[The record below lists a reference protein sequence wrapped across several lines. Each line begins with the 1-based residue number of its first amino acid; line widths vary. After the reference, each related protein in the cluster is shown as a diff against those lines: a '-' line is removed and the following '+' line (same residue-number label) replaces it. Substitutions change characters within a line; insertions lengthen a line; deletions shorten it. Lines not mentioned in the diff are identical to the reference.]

1 MQPFRH
7 IKQMGLALLL
17 ALLPWLAPAANSN
30 LELTGRLSR
39 STVTA
44 NEFVTCTFGI
54 TNLGPGS
61 AASAVLTNWLPAGAL
76 PFSISTSQGSYST
89 NAGSIRFALGTLNSG
104 AGAAVQ
110 ITFCPTNA
118 GSLTNRAWT
127 GSASNDPQPG
137 NNGATNILNVL
148 SAKCL
153 PAGQLQIPR
162 WGHTAT
168 LLTNGLVLV
177 TGGRNAAG
185 SVATIELFDP
195 ATGASTVAGTML
207 TPRYLHTATRL
218 GNGKVLIAGHSFEDG
233 MRLWTELYDPVAGT
247 LTQTGDMNVA
257 RTRHAA
263 SLLADGRV
271 LVTGGIPADT
281 SSAETYDPLTGTWT
295 SLPQIPASLYM
306 HTSTLLTNGQ
316 VLLVGGWGIPT
327 VPATL
332 FNPVSNSFAWTGNH
346 IVCREGHTATLLA
359 DGRVVVI
366 GGGYGSQYPAA
377 HSSAEIYDPATGQF
391 TLTSPMVDARY
402 AHTAAWLANQT
413 LLIAGGTMNQSP
425 ATTEI
430 YDPVTGQF
438 TPAAPLLTPR
448 RNHTA
453 TALPD
458 GRILL
463 LGGEDGQGQ
472 VHASAEIYDPAR
484 VNPPPSLIVEHASH
498 SESEAVA
505 AGGFQFPVRLSA
517 PVGVPVTLNF
527 SLRAGTSWYYEDF
540 EPTNG
545 VLLIPPGTT
554 NALLSVAVLDDNR
567 FEAGETIL
575 LTVSNAANAVLTRTE
590 VTGTILNDDPLP
602 VASVLPAAAFE
613 SNLLTSTLAFPV
625 VLSNPSAFPVDV
637 LYATTDGTATA
648 GGDYFATN
656 GFITFPAGVTTQA
669 VVVILRGDIAVEPD
683 ETLQLLLS
691 APTNATVGAS
701 GTGTILNDDGLPGKV
716 HHFDFSALASPQYHS
731 QPFSL
736 SVTARD
742 LAWTSVSNFNGPVW
756 LRPLSDC
763 TPLYLFDMEQ
773 DAATNW
779 AGTNFTYIY
788 ASFDLTPYDV
798 TGLGHRST
806 ALRIIPSWGYGG
818 GVSRPVE
825 LQGGVTYG
833 IRFDAVQVHGGTF
846 WDEHR
851 FDYSLRIGNTL
862 VAQLLLDQ
870 LGPLLP
876 GQSDRRT
883 LSGTFTPP
891 TNGVYPLAIFLN
903 TSWPAPQSSVYLD
916 NLRIEPP
923 SLTPSVVTFTNGLW
937 SGAVQLA
944 GTCSN
949 LVLEA
954 RDLETHTGQS
964 SPFVL
969 LPSAEVSVGTGVTPL
984 GYPSDHTF
992 NTHEV
997 VTLTPQVWNAGPSD
1011 VSNIVLTNVLPPDFT
1026 FISAT
1031 APGGQ
1036 VTNTGNLVIST
1047 WSYLPPGLSVYAII
1061 QGRIAGE
1068 GPSTNLTFVSINE
1081 HDPNPA
1087 NNTFLGIIDVR
1098 PPELRIESTTV
1109 TESPG
1114 GTNASFTVWLATS
1127 NNVSVTV
1134 DFATTNLGA
1143 VAGADYQAATGT
1155 VTFPPGVTNQTINVP
1170 ILDNF
1175 VNESNEVF
1183 GVRLSNP
1190 SHALPLITNATATIV
1205 DNDAPPAATILD
1217 ASMFEGDSG
1226 VTQFVF
1232 NVALS
1237 APSEQWATVGY
1248 AAAPGTAQANSD
1260 YLPTS
1265 PGSYLSFAPGQTNQ
1279 TITIS
1284 VRGNT
1289 VNEPDETFLVNLTPG
1304 QTATIADAQAV
1315 GTILNDDAV
1324 PGRLDHFVFD
1334 PVQPNRRVNVPFAI
1348 RVQAVDAFDVAVSD
1362 FNGSVSITAP
1372 VADNPGTGFVSPM
1385 VLGNFNQGV
1394 WIGEVAVNQAWPGI
1408 TLRVD
1413 DGAEHVG
1420 LSAPFN
1426 TFPIWPLTL
1435 TLLAATN
1442 ETAGLITNAGTLT
1455 TLYTNDT
1462 DIELFVTSGNT
1473 NLLLAGTA
1481 ILPAGQ
1487 TNATF
1492 NLTVLDDALLNAT
1505 RTVGISATGPGFA
1518 TNSTSLKIHDNEVAT
1533 LTVMM
1538 SKPGPVA
1545 EGVGSVQFQLGIWPP
1560 PDTSYQV
1567 FLTSSDTTELTVPS
1581 NIGFSAG
1588 STSAIFNVTIIN
1600 DTLIDGPQPVTVTA
1614 HVENWV
1620 DGVAALNVLDNESPN
1635 LALVT
1640 QWQGPYT
1647 EGMGTITSFRRVQ
1660 LSGTLPTN
1668 LVVQLASSDPTEL
1681 TVPATVTILAG
1692 QTFTNFSATFPDDD
1706 EFDGT
1711 QNVNLIATTPG
1722 FGPATNVIPVA
1733 DNDPHH
1739 LVFTSG
1745 ITSSRT
1751 SAVPFQINLSVRDI
1765 NDVTLLHYGSLSLS
1779 AVAGNHTLP
1788 LTPAGG
1794 TFSRGLWSG
1803 NVTVHSWGTNVQL
1816 RATATNGTTSL
1827 SAPFTVVPP
1836 PWSGPPA
1843 IMTQD
1848 GYFGP
1853 GDGRFGFHIRADDG
1867 AVVVVEAST
1876 NLLAWA
1882 PVHTNVLGT
1891 WELFFFDDLEAG
1903 QFPRRFYRARLHEG
1917 PLPPPSLHDAAL
1929 ATGPGSLFG
1938 FNLTGVAGQGVIVE
1952 ASSNLLDWAPLQT
1965 NTLGAGPL
1973 YFSDPESLQSPQRFY
1988 RLRVK

>member
-1 MQPFRH
+1 MKPDRH
-7 IKQMGLALLL
+7 IQRFGLSLLCGL
-17 ALLPWLAPAANSN
+17 VSWQAAAANSN
-30 LELTGRLSR
+30 LELTTRLS
-39 STVTA
+39 SNVATA
-44 NEFVTCTFGI
+44 NELITCTLGI

-61 AASAVLTNWLPAGAL
+61 AGSVVATNWLPIGAQ
-76 PFSISTSQGSYST
+76 PFSISTSQGSHVT
-89 NAGSIRFALGTLNSG
+89 NAGMIHFALGTLSSGSG
-104 AGAAVQ
+104 ATVQ
-110 ITFCPTNA
+110 ITFFSTNA
-118 GSLTNRAWT
+118 GLATNRAWV

-137 NNGATNILNVL
+137 NNGATNVLDVL
-148 SAKCL
+148 SVKCR
-153 PAGQLQIPR
+153 PAGQLQVPR

-168 LLTNGLVLV
+168 LLSNGLVLV
-177 TGGRNAAG
+177 TGGRNDAG
-185 SVATIELFDP
+185 SVASIELFNP
-195 ATGASTVAGTML
+195 VTGTSTLAGTML

-218 GNGKVLIAGHSFEDG
+218 PNGQVLIAGHSFEDG

-247 LTQTGDMNVA
+247 LTQTGDMNA
-257 RTRHAA
+257 AHTRHAA
-263 SLLADGRV
+263 SLLDDGRV

-281 SSAETYDPLTGTWT
+281 SSAETYNPLTGTWT
-295 SLPQIPASLYM
+295 LLPPIPASLYN
-306 HTSTLLTNGQ
+306 HTSTVLTNGH
-316 VLLVGGWGIPT
+316 VLLAGGWGIPT
-327 VPATL
+327 VPATR
-332 FNPVSNSFAWTGNH
+332 FNPVSNSFAWTGH
-346 IVCREGHTATLLA
+346 HLVCREGHTATLLP
-359 DGRVVVI
+359 DGRVVLI

-377 HSSAEIYDPATGQF
+377 HSSAEIYDPTTGQF
-391 TLTSPMVDARY
+391 RFTGRMVDARS
-402 AHTAAWLANQT
+402 AHTASWLTNQT

-425 ATTEI
+425 LTTEI
-430 YDPVTGQF
+430 YHPVTGQF
-438 TPAAPLLTPR
+438 TPAVPLLAPR
-448 RNHTA
+448 QNHTA
-453 TALPD
+453 TTLPD

-463 LGGEDGQGQ
+463 LGGADGQGQ

-484 VNPPPSLIVEHASH
+484 SAPPPALTVEDASH
-498 SESEAVA
+498 SESAAVL
-505 AGGFQFPVRLSA
+505 AGGFQFPVHLARPL
-517 PVGVPVTLNF
+517 GVPVTLNY

-545 VLLIPPGTT
+545 VLIIPPGMTS
-554 NALLSVAVLDDNR
+554 AFVSVPVLDDNR
-567 FEAGETIL
+567 FEADETIL

-590 VTGTILNDDPLP
+590 ITGTILNDDPLP
-602 VASVLPAAAFE
+602 TVGVLPAAVAE
-613 SNLLTSTLAFPV
+613 SNLLTSTLSFPV
-625 VLSNPSAFPVDV
+625 VLSNPSAFPVHV
-637 LYATTDGTATA
+637 LYATAAGTATA
-648 GGDYFATN
+648 GVDYFATN
-656 GFITFPAGVTTQA
+656 GLVAFPAGVMTQA
-669 VVVILRGDIAVEPD
+669 VAVIVRGDIEVEPD
-683 ETLQLLLS
+683 ESLQLGLS
-691 APTNATVGAS
+691 APTNATLGAS
-701 GTGTILNDDGLPGKV
+701 GTGTILNDDGLPGTV
-716 HHFDFSALASPQYHS
+716 HHFGFSGVASPQHHS
-731 QPFSL
+731 QSFAL

-742 LAWTSVSNFNGPVW
+742 LAGGMVGNFNGPVW
-756 LRPLSDC
+756 LRPVSDC
-763 TPLYLFDMEQ
+763 TSLHLFDMEQ
-773 DAATNW
+773 DVTADW
-779 AGTNFTYIY
+779 RRTNFGHVNGYHEVM
-788 ASFDLTPYDV
+788 PYDV
-798 TGLGHRST
+798 TGQGASM
-806 ALRIIPSWGYGG
+806 ALRIVPYYGTSA
-818 GVSRPVE
+818 GVARLVE
-825 LQGGVTYG
+825 LQVGVTYG
-833 IRFDAVQVHGGTF
+833 VRLDGIQVHHGTF
-846 WDEHR
+846 WEDHR

-891 TNGVYPLAIFLN
+891 TNGVYPLTILLT
-903 TSWPAPQSSVYLD
+903 TSWAAPQSSVYLD

-923 SLTPSVVTFTNGLW
+923 SLTPAVVTLTNGLW

-949 LVLEA
+949 LVLQA
-954 RDLETHTGQS
+954 RDLESHTGQS
-964 SPFVL
+964 SPFAL
-969 LPSAEVSVGTGVTPL
+969 LPSADVSVGTGVTPI
-984 GYPSDHTF
+984 GYPSDYTF

-1011 VSNIVLTNVLPPDFT
+1011 VSNIVLTNVLPSDFT

-1031 APGGQ
+1031 ALGGQ

-1047 WSYLPPGLSVYAII
+1047 WSYLPPGLSVHAII
-1061 QGRIAGE
+1061 QGRVAGE

-1087 NNTFLGIIDVR
+1087 NNTFLGIIDVQ
-1098 PPELRIESTTV
+1098 PPELRIGNTTV

-1114 GTNASFTVWLATS
+1114 DTNASFTVWLATS
-1127 NNVSVTV
+1127 NNVPVTV

-1155 VTFPPGVTNQTINVP
+1155 LTFPPGVTNQTISVP

-1183 GVRLSNP
+1183 GVQLANP
-1190 SHALPLITNATATIV
+1190 SHALLLIANATATIV
-1205 DNDAPPAATILD
+1205 DNDAPPAAAILD

-1226 VTQFVF
+1226 VTQFLF

-1260 YLPTS
+1260 YLPTG

-1279 TITIS
+1279 NISIS

-1289 VNEPDETFLVNLTPG
+1289 VNEPDETFFVNLTPG

-1348 RVQAVDAFDVAVSD
+1348 RVRAVDAFDVTVSG

-1394 WIGEVAVNQAWPGI
+1394 WTGEVAVNQAWPGI

-1413 DGAEHVG
+1413 DGDEHVG

-1426 TFPIWPLTL
+1426 TFPTWPLTL

-1462 DIELFVTSGNT
+1462 DITLSVTSGNT
-1473 NLLLAGTA
+1473 NLLLAGAA

-1492 NLTVLDDALLNAT
+1492 NLTVLDDSLLNAT
-1505 RTVGISATGPGFA
+1505 RTVAITATGPGFA

-1545 EGVGSVQFQLGIWPP
+1545 EGVGSVQFQLGVWPP

-1567 FLTSSDTTELTVPS
+1567 FFTSSDTTELTVPS

-1614 HVENWV
+1614 HVENWI
-1620 DGVAALNVLDNESPN
+1620 DGATSLTVLDNESTN
-1635 LALVT
+1635 LSLFML
-1640 QWQGPYT
+1640 WQGPYVGGT
-1647 EGMGTITSFRRVQ
+1647 TITNFRRVQ
-1660 LSGTLPTN
+1660 ISGTLPTN
-1668 LVVQLASSDPTEL
+1668 LVVQLASSDTTEL
-1681 TVPATVTILAG
+1681 TTPATVTIPVGA
-1692 QTFTNFSATFPDDD
+1692 TFTNFSATLPDDD

-1711 QNVNLIATTPG
+1711 QTTSIIASAPG
-1722 FGPATNVIPVA
+1722 FGSATNVIPVS

-1739 LVFTSG
+1739 ITFNAITSPKTSG
-1745 ITSSRT
+1745 
-1751 SAVPFQINLSVRDI
+1751 VPFSVFMSLRDV
-1765 NDVTLLHYGSLSLS
+1765 NDVILSQFTGPVALQ
-1779 AVAGNHTLP
+1779 AVAGSRVLP
-1788 LTPAGG
+1788 ISPSMTNFLRSSWGANPTI
-1794 TFSRGLWSG
+1794 F
-1803 NVTVHSWGTNVQL
+1803 SWGTNVQIK
-1816 RATATNGTTSL
+1816 ATAPNGSFGL
-1827 SAPFTVVPP
+1827 SAPFTVVPS
-1836 PWSGPPA
+1836 PWSGSPA
-1843 IMTQD
+1843 VMTQD
-1848 GYFGP
+1848 GYFGLHN
-1853 GDGRFGFHIRADDG
+1853 DRFGFNVRAEDG
-1867 AVVVVEAST
+1867 TVVVVEAST
-1876 NLLAWA
+1876 NLLAWT
-1882 PVHTNVLGT
+1882 PVHTNVLGS
-1891 WELFFFDDLEAG
+1891 WELFFFEDISSA
-1903 QFPRRFYRARLHEG
+1903 QFPRRFYRARPHEG
-1917 PLPPPSLHDAAL
+1917 PLPQPRLHDAAFT
-1929 ATGPGSLFG
+1929 TGPGGLFG
-1938 FNLTGVAGQGVIVE
+1938 FNLTGVSGQSVVIE
-1952 ASSNLLDWAPLQT
+1952 ASTNMLNWLPLQT
-1965 NTLGAGPL
+1965 NTLGPGPI
-1973 YFSDPESLQSPQRFY
+1973 YFSDPQWFQWPKRFY
-1988 RLRVK
+1988 RLRVN